1 MRSIPFFD
9 KASFYLIAV
18 FAASFL
24 IALITLE
31 AAAALL
37 FLLWLADPRKFKIS
51 YNHPVLY
58 LFAAFVLFR
67 IISAAFSPWQEIAWT
82 KITKELLI
90 YFAVPSLWFY
100 LNISAKDKRENL
112 IRIFFYAG
120 VLVSLYAVVTF
131 GLGLYP
137 RAQSVTSGF
146 ATYSNYTLFIL
157 AAGLSAAGFFRLK
170 SFITESLVLTLLM
183 SGIFLSLGRMNIA
196 IAFAMFLLFIVLGR
210 LTVKT
215 ILLTAAMTT
224 VICFTLFNLNTTE
237 LSNRAANPAG
247 LSDRD
252 VLIKE
257 FLSKADQHPVTG
269 FGPDTFNNVFE
280 KRDQLADK
288 KVSSWHNELIQ
299 VYMESGLPAVLA
311 LLGIYFSIL
320 MSGVKSAFRRNSDD
334 DQKLKAGFFFGTGAL
349 FLAVMT
355 SGMISTPDLS
365 LMFVFITLF
374 YHILNSDNQTVL
386 NQ

>member
-1 MRSIPFFD
+1 MKSIPFFD

-18 FAASFL
+18 YAASFL

-37 FLLWLADPRKFKIS
+37 FLLWLADPRKFKVS
-51 YNHPVLY
+51 YKHPVLY
-58 LFAAFVLFR
+58 LFAAFIIFR
-67 IISAAFSPWQEIAWT
+67 IISAAFSPWQETAWT

-90 YFAVPSLWFY
+90 FLSVPSLWFY
-100 LNISAKDKRENL
+100 FSICAKEQRDKL
-112 IRIFFYAG
+112 IRIFFFSG

-131 GLGLYP
+131 GLGFYP

-157 AAGLSAAGFFRLK
+157 AIGLSAPGFFRLK
-170 SFITESLVLTLLM
+170 NYVSESLVNTLLL

-196 IAFAMFLLFIVLGR
+196 IAFALFLLFIILGR
-210 LTVKT
+210 LSFKT
-215 ILLTAAMTT
+215 IILSGSMTAI
-224 VICFTLFNLNTTE
+224 ICFSLFNLNTTE
-237 LSNRAANPAG
+237 LNNRAANPAG

-257 FLSKADQHPVTG
+257 FISKANQRPLTG
-269 FGPDTFNNVFE
+269 FGPDTFNEVFE
-280 KRDQLADK
+280 KREQLADK
-288 KVSSWHNELIQ
+288 KVASWHNELIQ
-299 VYMESGLPAVLA
+299 VYMESGLPATLA
-311 LLGIYFSIL
+311 LLGIYFGIL
-320 MSGVKSAFRRNSDD
+320 LSGIRTAFNHGADELVQLR
-334 DQKLKAGFFFGTGAL
+334 AGFFFGLGAL

-365 LMFVFITLF
+365 LMFVFITIL
-374 YHILNSDNQTVL
+374 YHVLTIDNQHE
-386 NQ
+386 NIQ